1 MGALV
6 HAYALARQRAGGTR
20 TRSRRTKM
28 VFVGRP
34 DTAEYGDAL
43 VALARELG
51 IPDDEVSGMGPG
63 AQLMLAS

>member
-1 MGALV
+1 
-6 HAYALARQRAGGTR
+6 
-20 TRSRRTKM
+20 M

-51 IPDDEVSGMGPG
+51 IPDDEVSGIGPG
-63 AQLMLAS
+63 AQLMFAS

>member
-6 HAYALARQRAGGTR
+6 HAYALARQRAGGN
-20 TRSRRTKM
+20 RRTKM
-28 VFVGRP
+28 VFVGRS

-43 VALARELG
+43 VALARGLG

-63 AQLMLAS
+63 AQLKSAA

>member
-6 HAYALARQRAGGTR
+6 HAYALARQRAGG

>member
-1 MGALV
+1 
-6 HAYALARQRAGGTR
+6 
-20 TRSRRTKM
+20 M

-63 AQLMLAS
+63 AQLMSAS